1 MKIRNRAL
9 LGTAVICFAT
19 PGFAQSATTQEDSA
33 QAAGTVAS
41 SQQDSTQSSQT
52 PAPADRGVAETSTT
66 AAPEQEGIGEIIVTA
81 QRREENLQRVPISV
95 SAFGAEDIKDKG
107 LTELSRLEGLVP
119 GFTFGRSGV
128 EARPAIRGVRTENVG
143 INADTTIGFFI
154 DGIYQSRT
162 SQGTL
167 GFVDLE
173 RVEIQRGPQGTLYG
187 RNTFGGNISLVTA
200 QPRLN
205 VVQLGTD
212 VTIGS
217 NNLLRA
223 SAFGN
228 APLGETVALRLVAG
242 YEKSDG
248 FVKNVRLDDNDL
260 FDDNNRYL
268 RASVLFEPNNRLKVT
283 LKGEYASR
291 KGAGGSAFGYKLIG
305 TYFHVPSNQQLFN
318 ATPLLFS
325 TRPSVQ
331 DGVIDA
337 PLTIDAGQPIFARDD
352 PYRVDND
359 FRADLQLRN
368 KALTANVTYDLG
380 PVALRSI
387 TGYIDF
393 KTTRTQDTDF
403 SGNQI
408 GADLQYTAAKTF
420 SQELQVVSGRGGPLD
435 YVAGVYYFDDKL
447 EDAFINQQFPQ
458 IIRNVQ
464 PNITRP
470 AAGGFF
476 SRNEGRTKSLAG
488 YAQATYA
495 FSDQLKFTA
504 GGRYT
509 RDRKDFRFAN
519 ANSVLPLVNGLP
531 VGTAITFDTLD
542 IRIPESAYG
551 SEGAATNCTY
561 TTLPAPQPGFQCL
574 ASNTAVFTG
583 ATLNTA
589 VFKKFTYR
597 LAVDFQ
603 ATPSNLLY
611 ASVANGFNSG
621 GFNGSQA
628 AVAAGAQ
635 TFQPQVVTA
644 FEVGSKNRFFDR
656 TLQLNLAAFYNRYSS
671 LQEQRQ
677 IPVANTTTSI
687 IENSGKARSYGAEL
701 EAIWKPVNP
710 LTLTAAL
717 SYLNARYTE
726 YNGPL
731 PFGTSI
737 LVAAAGAPATILNG
751 VTIAPAGQQRLFAP
765 GYDCSP
771 ITGTGGAGQ
780 PGLAFACDLG
790 GNRIAHSPTYSGALS
805 AQYDIDLGGA
815 GTLSPYAQLNFS
827 SFFFGQ
833 PVNSILDRQ
842 EGFAKLDLR
851 LTWDIDERFSVQGFV
866 TNVTNKAT
874 ATRFVFGGGGGLQA
888 SFAPPRLWGIRGSV
902 RF

>member
-9 LGTAVICFAT
+9 LGTAFICFAT
-19 PGFAQSATTQEDSA
+19 PGYAQSTT
-33 QAAGTVAS
+33 TP
-41 SQQDSTQSSQT
+41 QDSTEAAAAAASTQQESAQSS
-52 PAPADRGVAETSTT
+52 DT
-66 AAPEQEGIGEIIVTA
+66 AAAAQDGGIAEIVVTA

-95 SAFGAEDIKDKG
+95 SAFTAEDIKARG
-107 LTELSRLEGLVP
+107 LTDVSRLEGLVP

-173 RVEIQRGPQGTLYG
+173 RVEVQRGPQGTLYG

-217 NNLLRA
+217 NNLVRV
-223 SAFGN
+223 SGFGN
-228 APLGETVALRLVAG
+228 APIGDKVALRLVAG
-242 YEKSDG
+242 YEAQDG
-248 FVKNVRLDDNDL
+248 FVKNVRLSGNDL
-260 FDDNNRYL
+260 FDDDNRYL
-268 RASVLFEPNNRLKVT
+268 RASLLFEPTDQLSVT
-283 LKGEYASR
+283 LKGEYATR
-291 KGAGGSAFGYKLIG
+291 EGAGGSAFGYKLIG

-318 ATPLLFS
+318 ATPLLIS
-325 TRPSVQ
+325 TRP
-331 DGVIDA
+331 GVRDNIIDA
-337 PLTIDAGQPIFARDD
+337 PLTIDVGQPIFARND
-352 PYRVDND
+352 PYRIDND
-359 FRADLQLRN
+359 FRADLELRN
-368 KALTANVTYDLG
+368 RALTANVTYDLG
-380 PVALRSI
+380 PVSLKSI

-435 YVAGVYYFDDKL
+435 YVAGVYYFNDKL
-447 EDAFINQQFPQ
+447 EDAFVNQQFQQ
-458 IIRNVQ
+458 IVRNVT
-464 PNITRP
+464 PNIIRP

-476 SRNEGRTKSLAG
+476 SRNEAHTKSLAG
-488 YAQATYA
+488 YAQASYA
-495 FSDQLKFTA
+495 FTDQLKFTA

-519 ANSVLPLVNGLP
+519 ANSVLPLVNGVP
-531 VGTAITFDTLD
+531 VATAITFDTLN
-542 IRIPESAYG
+542 IPIPDSAYG
-551 SEGAATNCTY
+551 SEGAPTNCTY
-561 TTLPAPQPGFQCL
+561 TTLPPPQPGFQCL
-574 ASNTAVFTG
+574 ASNTTVFTG
-583 ATLNTA
+583 ATLDTA
-589 VFKKFTYR
+589 EFKKFTYR
-597 LAVDFQ
+597 LGLDYQ
-603 ATPSNLLY
+603 LTPSNLLY

-628 AVAAGAQ
+628 AVAAGAA

-726 YNGPL
+726 YEGPL

-737 LVAAAGAPATILNG
+737 LVPAAGAPATILNG
-751 VTIAPAGQQRLFAP
+751 ITIAPAGQQRLFAP
-765 GYDCSP
+765 GYDCNP
-771 ITGTGGAGQ
+771 IAGTGGAGQ
-780 PGLAFACDLG
+780 PGLAFACDLS
-790 GNRIAHSPTYSGALS
+790 GNRIAHSPTFSGAVS
-805 AQYDIDLGGA
+805 AQYDIDLGSA

-827 SFFFGQ
+827 SFFYGQ

-842 EGFAKLDLR
+842 KGFAKLDLR

-874 ATRFVFGGGGGLQA
+874 ATRFVYGGGGGLQA
-888 SFAPPRLWGIRGSV
+888 SYAPPRLWGLRASA

>member
-1 MKIRNRAL
+1 MTSRYRAL
-9 LGTAVICFAT
+9 LGTAALCFVTPVYAQTAT
-19 PGFAQSATTQEDSA
+19 SPQE
-33 QAAGTVAS
+33 AS
-41 SQQDSTQSSQT
+41 QTAPDQTAPDQTSTQASEDQQ
-52 PAPADRGVAETSTT
+52 GVR
-66 AAPEQEGIGEIIVTA
+66 EIIVTA

-95 SAFGAEDIKDKG
+95 SAFGAEDIKEKG
-107 LTELSRLEGLVP
+107 LTDVSRLEGLVP

-173 RVEIQRGPQGTLYG
+173 RVEVQRGPQGTLYG

-200 QPRLN
+200 QPRLGL
-205 VVQLGTD
+205 VQGGAD
-212 VTIGS
+212 VTVGS

-228 APLGETVALRLVAG
+228 APLGDTLALRLVAG

-248 FVKNVRLDDNDL
+248 FVKNVRLRANNL
-260 FDDNNRYL
+260 FDDDNRYL
-268 RASVLFEPNNRLKVT
+268 RGSLLFKPDDRLSIT
-283 LKGEYASR
+283 LKGEYATR
-291 KGAGGSAFGYKLIG
+291 EGAGGSAFGYKLIG
-305 TYFHVPSNQQLFN
+305 SYFDVPSNQQLFN

-325 TRPSVQ
+325 TRPGVR
-331 DGVIDA
+331 DGVIDT
-337 PLTIDAGQPIFARDD
+337 PLTIDAGQPIFARDN
-352 PYRVDND
+352 PYLIDND
-359 FRADLQLRN
+359 FRADLDLRN
-368 KALTANVTYDLG
+368 KALTGTVTYDLG
-380 PVALRSI
+380 PVALKSI

-408 GADLQYTAAKTF
+408 GADLQFTAAKTF
-420 SQELQVVSGRGGPLD
+420 SQELQIVSGRGGPLD
-435 YVAGVYYFDDKL
+435 YVAGVYYFDDRLK
-447 EDAFINQQFPQ
+447 DAFINQQFTQ
-458 IIRNVQ
+458 IIRNVT

-470 AAGGFF
+470 AANGFY
-476 SRNEGRTKSLAG
+476 SRNEGHTKSLAG
-488 YAQATYA
+488 YAQATLA
-495 FSDQLKFTA
+495 LTEQLKLTA

-519 ANSVLPLVNGLP
+519 ANSILPLVNGVP
-531 VGTAITFDTLD
+531 DATAISFATLNVP
-542 IRIPESAYG
+542 IPDSAFG
-551 SEGAATNCTY
+551 SEGAPTNCTY
-561 TTLPAPQPGFQCL
+561 TSLPAPQPGFQCL
-574 ASNTAVFTG
+574 ASNTTVFTG

-597 LAVDFQ
+597 LGVDYQ

-611 ASVANGFNSG
+611 ASLANGFNSG

-687 IENSGKARSYGAEL
+687 IENSGKARSYGAEA

-737 LVAAAGAPATILNG
+737 LVPAAGAPATIVNG

-771 ITGTGGAGQ
+771 IAGTGGAGQ
-780 PGLAFACDLG
+780 PAVAFACDLS
-790 GNRIAHSPTYSGALS
+790 GNRIAHSPTFSGAVS
-805 AQYDIDLGGA
+805 AQYDIDLGSA
-815 GTLSPYAQLNFS
+815 GRLSPYAQLNFS
-827 SFFFGQ
+827 SFFYGQ

-842 EGFAKLDLR
+842 PGYSKLDLR
-851 LTWDIDERFSVQGFV
+851 LTWDINEALSLQGFV

-874 ATRFVFGGGGGLQA
+874 ATRFVYGGGGGLQA
-888 SFAPPRLWGIRGSV
+888 SYAPPRLWGLRGSI

>member
-19 PGFAQSATTQEDSA
+19 PGYAQSTTTTQDSA
-33 QAAGTVAS
+33 QS
-41 SQQDSTQSSQT
+41 SATEASTQPDSAQSS
-52 PAPADRGVAETSTT
+52 AA
-66 AAPEQEGIGEIIVTA
+66 AAPQDGGIAEIVVTA

-95 SAFGAEDIKDKG
+95 SAFTTEDIKARG
-107 LTELSRLEGLVP
+107 LTDVSRLEGLVP

-173 RVEIQRGPQGTLYG
+173 RIEVQRGPQGTLYG

-200 QPRLN
+200 QPRLK
-205 VVQLGTD
+205 VVELGTD

-217 NNLLRA
+217 NNLVRA

-228 APLGETVALRLVAG
+228 APIGDTLALRLVAG

-268 RASVLFEPNNRLKVT
+268 RASLLFEPNDRLSVT

-325 TRPSVQ
+325 TRPGVR

-352 PYRVDND
+352 PYRIDND
-359 FRADLQLRN
+359 FRADLKLRN
-368 KALTANVTYDLG
+368 KALTANITYDLG
-380 PVALRSI
+380 PVSLKSI

-420 SQELQVVSGRGGPLD
+420 SQEFQIVSGRGGPLD
-435 YVAGVYYFDDKL
+435 YVAGVYYFNDKL
-447 EDAFINQQFPQ
+447 EDAFVNQQFTQ
-458 IIRNVQ
+458 IIRNVT

-476 SRNEGRTKSLAG
+476 SRNEGHTKSLAG
-488 YAQATYA
+488 YAQASYA
-495 FSDQLKFTA
+495 VTDQLKFTA

-531 VGTAITFDTLD
+531 VGTAINFNTLN
-542 IRIPESAYG
+542 IPIPDSAFG
-551 SEGAATNCTY
+551 SEGAPTNCTY

-574 ASNTAVFTG
+574 ASNTTVFTG
-583 ATLNTA
+583 ATLDTA

-597 LAVDFQ
+597 LGVDYQ
-603 ATPSNLLY
+603 LTPSNLLY

-628 AVAAGAQ
+628 AVAAGAA

-644 FEVGSKNRFFDR
+644 FEAGSKNRFFDR

-701 EAIWKPVNP
+701 EAIWKPVSP

-737 LVAAAGAPATILNG
+737 LVPAPGAQATILNG
-751 VTIAPAGQQRLFAP
+751 ITIAPAGQQRLFAP

-771 ITGTGGAGQ
+771 ISGTGGSGQ
-780 PGLAFACDLG
+780 PGLAFSCDLS
-790 GNRIAHSPTYSGALS
+790 GNRIAHSPSFSGAVS
-805 AQYDIDLGGA
+805 AQYDFDLGSA

-827 SFFFGQ
+827 SFFYGQ
-833 PVNSILDRQ
+833 PVNSVLDRQ
-842 EGFAKLDLR
+842 KGFAKLDLR
-851 LTWDIDERFSVQGFV
+851 LTWDINEKFSVQGFV

-888 SFAPPRLWGIRGSV
+888 SFAPPRLWGLRGSA

>member
-1 MKIRNRAL
+1 LA
-9 LGTAVICFAT
+9 
-19 PGFAQSATTQEDSA
+19 
-33 QAAGTVAS
+33 
-41 SQQDSTQSSQT
+41 QQDSASAAQNPVTAEQSAAQ
-52 PAPADRGVAETSTT
+52 TSTT
-66 AAPEQEGIGEIIVTA
+66 APPEQEGIGDIIVTA

-95 SAFGAEDIKDKG
+95 SAFTAEEIRARG
-107 LTELSRLEGLVP
+107 LTDLSRLEGLVP

-173 RVEIQRGPQGTLYG
+173 RVEVQRGPQGTLYG

-217 NNLLRA
+217 NNLVRA
-223 SAFGN
+223 TAFGN
-228 APLGETVALRLVAG
+228 APLGDTLALRLVAG

-268 RASVLFEPNNRLKVT
+268 RASVLFEPNDRLKVT

-331 DGVIDA
+331 DGIIDA

-420 SQELQVVSGRGGPLD
+420 SQEFQVVSGRGGPLD

-495 FSDQLKFTA
+495 FTDQLKFTA

-519 ANSVLPLVNGLP
+519 ANAILPLVNGLP
-531 VGTAITFDTLD
+531 VGTAITFDTLN
-542 IRIPESAYG
+542 IPIPESAYG
-551 SEGAATNCTY
+551 AQGAATNCTY
-561 TTLPAPQPGFQCL
+561 TSLPAPQPGFQCL
-574 ASNTAVFTG
+574 ASNTTVFTG

-589 VFKKFTYR
+589 EFKKFTYR

-687 IENSGKARSYGAEL
+687 IENSGKARSYGMEL

-726 YNGPL
+726 YDGPL

-737 LVAAAGAPATILNG
+737 LVAAPGTPATILNG

-765 GYDCSP
+765 GYDCNP
-771 ITGTGGAGQ
+771 IAGTGGAGQ
-780 PGLAFACDLG
+780 PGLAFSCDLS
-790 GNRIAHSPTYSGALS
+790 GNRIAHSPSYSGALS
-805 AQYDIDLGGA
+805 AQYDFDLGGA

-827 SFFFGQ
+827 SSFFGQ
-833 PVNSILDRQ
+833 PVNSVLDRQ

-851 LTWDIDERFSVQGFV
+851 LTWDINERFSVQGFV
-866 TNVTNKAT
+866 TNVTNEAT

-888 SFAPPRLWGIRGSV
+888 SFAPPRLWGIRGSA

>member
-1 MKIRNRAL
+1 MKIRNRVL

-19 PGFAQSATTQEDSA
+19 PGYAQSTTTEQDSP
-33 QAAGTVAS
+33 QSPAAAAS
-41 SQQDSTQSSQT
+41 TQPDSTQSS
-52 PAPADRGVAETSTT
+52 VETD
-66 AAPEQEGIGEIIVTA
+66 PQDGGIAEIIVTA

-95 SAFGAEDIKDKG
+95 SAFTAEEIRARG
-107 LTELSRLEGLVP
+107 LTDLSRLEGLVP

-173 RVEIQRGPQGTLYG
+173 RVEVQRGPQGTLYG

-205 VVQLGTD
+205 VVELGTD
-212 VTIGS
+212 VTVGS
-217 NNLLRA
+217 NNLVRA
-223 SAFGN
+223 SAFAN
-228 APLGETVALRLVAG
+228 APLGDTLALRLVAG

-260 FDDNNRYL
+260 FDADDRYL
-268 RASVLFEPNNRLKVT
+268 RASLLFEPNDQLSVT
-283 LKGEYASR
+283 LKGEYAR
-291 KGAGGSAFGYKLIG
+291 RGGAGGSAFGYKLIG
-305 TYFHVPSNQQLFN
+305 TYFDVPSNQQLFN

-325 TRPSVQ
+325 TRPGVR

-352 PYRVDND
+352 PYRIDND
-359 FRADLQLRN
+359 FRADLKLRN
-368 KALTANVTYDLG
+368 KALTANVAYDLG
-380 PVALRSI
+380 PVSLKSI

-420 SQELQVVSGRGGPLD
+420 SQEFQIVSGRGGPLD
-435 YVAGVYYFDDKL
+435 YVAGVYYFNDKL
-447 EDAFINQQFPQ
+447 EDAFVNQQFEQ
-458 IIRNVQ
+458 IVRNVQ
-464 PNITRP
+464 PNIIRP

-476 SRNEGRTKSLAG
+476 SRNEGHTKSLAG
-488 YAQATYA
+488 YAQASYA
-495 FSDQLKFTA
+495 LTDQLKFTA

-531 VGTAITFDTLD
+531 VATAITFDTLN
-542 IRIPESAYG
+542 IPIPDSAFG
-551 SEGAATNCTY
+551 SKGAPTNCTY
-561 TTLPAPQPGFQCL
+561 TSLPAPQPGFQCL
-574 ASNTAVFTG
+574 ASNTTVFTG

-589 VFKKFTYR
+589 EFKKFTYR
-597 LAVDFQ
+597 LGLDYQ
-603 ATPSNLLY
+603 LTPSNLLY

-628 AVAAGAQ
+628 AVAAGAA

-687 IENSGKARSYGAEL
+687 IENSGRARSYGAEL
-701 EAIWKPVNP
+701 ETIWKPVNP

-737 LVAAAGAPATILNG
+737 LVPAPGAPATILNG
-751 VTIAPAGQQRLFAP
+751 ITIAPAGQQRLFAP

-771 ITGTGGAGQ
+771 ISGTGGTGQ
-780 PGLAFACDLG
+780 PGLAFACDLS
-790 GNRIAHSPTYSGALS
+790 GNRIAHSPTFSGAIS
-805 AQYDIDLGGA
+805 AQYDFDLGSA

-833 PVNSILDRQ
+833 PVNSVLDRQ

-851 LTWDIDERFSVQGFV
+851 LTWDINEKFSVQGFV
-866 TNVTNKAT
+866 TNVTNEAT

-888 SFAPPRLWGIRGSV
+888 SFAPPRLWGLRGSI
-902 RF
+902 RY